1 MLHNLYIVDDDDAVR
16 ASLCRLMSRQPDY
29 VVHSYSSG
37 EAFLEHF
44 AEHEPGVILL
54 DFHMK
59 GANGIT
65 VLHAIRARSHRFVT
79 VMLTAHGAVH
89 RSVDAMKAG
98 AFDFIE
104 KPYDSAAL
112 MMCLDLAFAELDKLS
127 AEVAGRDAAAARLA
141 MLTPRET
148 EVMAGLASG
157 YSNKQIAWT
166 LKISPRTVE
175 VYRANLMTK
184 LKVRSLSEVLQ
195 LVFVA
200 EQARAA

>member
-1 MLHNLYIVDDDDAVR
+1 MLHNLYIVDDDEAVR
-16 ASLCRLMSRQPDY
+16 ASLCRLVSRQPDY
-29 VVHSYSSG
+29 VVRSFPSG
-37 EAFLEHF
+37 EAFLKQFDEL
-44 AEHEPGVILL
+44 EPGVVLL

-65 VLHAIRARSHRFVT
+65 VLNAIRAISQRFV
-79 VMLTAHGAVH
+79 VMMLTAHGAVH

-127 AEVAGRDAAAARLA
+127 TEVGGRDAAVARLA
-141 MLTPRET
+141 LLTPRET
-148 EVMAGLASG
+148 EVIAGLAAG

-166 LKISPRTVE
+166 LQISPRTVE
-175 VYRANLMTK
+175 VYRANLMVK
-184 LKVRSLSEVLQ
+184 LNVGSLAEALQ

-200 EQARAA
+200 EQAIAA

>member
-1 MLHNLYIVDDDDAVR
+1 MLHNLYIVDDDEAVR
-16 ASLCRLMSRQPDY
+16 ASLCRLVSRQPDY
-29 VVHSYSSG
+29 VVYPYDSG
-37 EAFLEHF
+37 DAFLERF
-44 AEHEPGVILL
+44 DKLEPGVVLL

-65 VLHAIRARSHRFVT
+65 VLNAIRALSQRFV
-79 VMLTAHGAVH
+79 VLMLTAHGAVH

-104 KPYDSAAL
+104 KPYDPAAL
-112 MMCLDLAFAELDKLS
+112 MMCLDMAFAELDRLS
-127 AEVAGRDAAAARLA
+127 AEAAGRDAAVARLA
-141 MLTPRET
+141 LLTPRET
-148 EVMAGLASG
+148 EVMAGLATG

-166 LKISPRTVE
+166 LQISPRTVE

-184 LKVRSLSEVLQ
+184 LNVRSLAQVVQ
-195 LVFVA
+195 LAFVA